1 MLILPLPAQPDWRR
15 PPWVTLL
22 LIIACCLIY
31 FGCQYQD
38 DARRA
43 RAFEHYQKA
52 GLAEIELPRY
62 LADLERRGEQKLLA
76 ELRADDDGQSPFT
89 LMALQ
94 GDPDFLQRLGADQV
108 INPAMP
114 EYTGWRAGR
123 AEFDRLYRQVF
134 TDRFALRPAAPTPL
148 TTFMHMFMHGSVDH
162 LLGNMAIL
170 FIVGYTVEAALGGG
184 IFLLFYLIAGLGA
197 AVPDLI
203 TGAPRYSVSLGASG
217 AIAGVMAMFVVLYGM
232 RKIRFFY
239 WIVVYF
245 STLKAPALIVLPV
258 WLLTELWMRLSSPES
273 HVNYMAHFAG
283 LLTGAVLAAAYRFRR
298 RGHSAERIESDD
310 LAAQDAAQLRQAERW
325 AADLQ
330 FDKAAAAY
338 ARLAVR
344 RPGDAELAAAFYRSA
359 KLQSDPAL
367 RQQAGQRVL
376 ELAPSRP
383 GLRAAAS
390 EAWQA
395 ALAQRSAL
403 PKLPVAQ
410 WLKLAAGWLDD
421 GDADSAE
428 RLLRML
434 VQRAPDQPALPVL
447 LYRAGKLF
455 RQKGEVARADACR
468 QLLAQRYPDAD
479 EAKLPLH

>member
-22 LIIACCLIY
+22 LIVACCLIY
-31 FGCQYQD
+31 FGGQYHD

-43 RAFEHYQKA
+43 RAFAHYQEA

-62 LADLERRGEQKLLA
+62 LADLERRGEDKLLA
-76 ELRADDDGQSPFT
+76 ELRADHDGNSPLA

-108 INPAMP
+108 ISPAMP

-184 IFLLFYLIAGLGA
+184 VFLLFYLIAGLGA
-197 AVPDLI
+197 AIPDLI
-203 TGAPRYSVSLGASG
+203 AGAPRYSVSLGASG

-283 LLTGAVLAAAYRFRR
+283 LLTGAMLAAAYRFRR
-298 RGHSAERIESDD
+298 KGRSAARIESADV
-310 LAAQDAAQLRQAERW
+310 ATQDADQVREAERW

-330 FDKAAAAY
+330 FDKAAAMY
-338 ARLAVR
+338 AKLTVR
-344 RPGDAELAAAFYRSA
+344 RPDDVALASAFYRAA
-359 KLQSDPAL
+359 KLQADPVL
-367 RQQAGQRVL
+367 RQQAGLRVL
-376 ELAPSRP
+376 ELAPTAP
-383 GLRAAAS
+383 ALRAMAS

-395 ALAQRSAL
+395 ALAQCSTL
-403 PKLPVAQ
+403 PKLSVSQ

-421 GDADSAE
+421 GDADSAD

-434 VQRAPDQPALPVL
+434 VQRMPDQPALPAL
-447 LYRAGKLF
+447 LFRAAKLF
-455 RQKGEVARADACR
+455 RQKGDIGRADACR
-468 QLLAQRYPDAD
+468 RLLVQHYPDAA
-479 EAKLPLH
+479 EARL